1 MQQARL
7 SSCKLIICKSLGDL
21 HHLLA
26 WRPVNIL
33 RPFLQK
39 TYFSL
44 KVIIL
49 KSGATLRKHQ
59 IKLHSYT
66 AKVWWA
72 ITRKE
77 LTQESKVTNI
87 KATTYTNYINQYT
100 ARDTVGKGYGNLAA
114 NIGPTS
120 EKPFT
125 NTISNQSFNC
135 SKESVF
141 RQFRTSHSSHGCELK
156 HSCHAQERY

>member
-33 RPFLQK
+33 RNLF
-39 TYFSL
+39 FSKGDYS
-44 KVIIL
+44 KVRHQPS
-49 KSGATLRKHQ
+49 KKHWT
-59 IKLHSYT
+59 KLHFTFLYT
-66 AKVWWA
+66 H
-72 ITRKE
+72 
-77 LTQESKVTNI
+77 
-87 KATTYTNYINQYT
+87 YINQYT
-100 ARDTVGKGYGNLAA
+100 AKDTVGKEYGDLAA

-125 NTISNQSFNC
+125 NTISNQSFNY

-141 RQFRTSHSSHGCELK
+141 RQFRTSPASHSWEALNNHMWPEKPIQAG
-156 HSCHAQERY
+156 